1 MHSQLFTLNSKL
13 QMHSPFQL
21 AFKYLNYFFTAS
33 NGKGHGIHSPFVFEF
48 VTKVLNGAKDENIYT
63 SIESIRKKLLHDNT
77 SITVEDFGAGSRIIG
92 TKKRIVKK
100 IASTSLKPKKYSQL
114 LHRMVKHYQ
123 PKTILEIGTSLGITT
138 SYLAKA
144 GDNAS
149 VITMEGANAIAS
161 IAKQNFESLGI
172 SNIQQVIGNFDDT
185 LPATLSSLPTID
197 LAFID
202 GNHRYEPTIN
212 YFRQILDKS
221 NNDSIIILDDI
232 YWSSEMEQAWNWVKQ
247 HEQVRLT
254 IDLFAIGIVVLRK
267 EVLHQQHFRIRY

>member
-1 MHSQLFTLNSKL
+1 MY
-13 QMHSPFQL
+13 SPFQL
-21 AFKYLNYFFTAS
+21 AFKYLNYLLTAS
-33 NGKGHGIHSPFVFEF
+33 NGKGHGIHSPFVFDF
-48 VTKVLNGAKDENIYT
+48 VTKVKNGTKDEKVYGE
-63 SIESIRKKLLHDNT
+63 IESIRAQLLQDSST
-77 SITVEDFGAGSRIIG
+77 ITVEDFGAGSRVIG
-92 TKKRIVKK
+92 TKQRVVKQ

-114 LHRMVKHYQ
+114 LHRMVQHYQ

-144 GDNAS
+144 DHKAS
-149 VITMEGANAIAS
+149 VTTMEGANAIAA
-161 IAKQNFESLGI
+161 IAKENFESLGI

-185 LPATLSSLPTID
+185 LPAVLSSSPTID

-212 YFRQILDKS
+212 YFQQILANSD
-221 NNDSIIILDDI
+221 NNTIIILDDI
-232 YWSSEMEQAWNWVKQ
+232 YWSKEMEQAWNWVKQ

-267 EVLHQQHFRIRY
+267 EILYKQHFRIRY

>member
-1 MHSQLFTLNSKL
+1 MY
-13 QMHSPFQL
+13 SPFQL
-21 AFKYLNYFFTAS
+21 AYKYLNYFLTAS

-48 VTKVLNGAKDENIYT
+48 VTKVLNGAKDDYT
-63 SIESIRKKLLHDNT
+63 YNAIESVRKQLLQDNT

-92 TKKRIVKK
+92 TKQRVVKQ

-114 LHRMVKHYQ
+114 LHRMVKYYQ
-123 PKTILEIGTSLGITT
+123 PKTILEVGTSLGITT

-144 GDNAS
+144 GSNAT
-149 VITMEGANAIAS
+149 VITMEGAKAIAS
-161 IAKQNFESLGI
+161 IAQQNFESLSV

-212 YFRQILDKS
+212 YFNQILAKA
-221 NNDSIIILDDI
+221 NNNTIIILDDI
-232 YWSSEMEQAWNWVKQ
+232 YWSQEMEQAWNRVKQ
-247 HEQVRLT
+247 HEKVRLT

-267 EVLHQQHFRIRY
+267 EVLHKQHFSIRY